1 VTELSLRHF
10 AALAPSLCQRFAI
23 PQCIVRGI
31 GVGDLE
37 CAFRNLANIVVAFT
51 TFGTSYLL
59 FHGQQPLA
67 NLSAN
72 QLENTQQSAFAK
84 KSDRLAI
91 KEEEEEEDQVVS
103 PKVVRLE
110 KYALPASDEENPP
123 KLDLSYLAD
132 YAYSEVPLDK
142 KPADIVLDALK
153 NIPIGKPIE
162 EIKLASEA
170 FGLDFNFMK
179 AVPRLN
185 LTLIPNSIPGHIL
198 GYSNSAKVSSPGM
211 GLETFLILAI
221 TLLRRPTS
229 SLLRLC
235 CSN

>member
-1 VTELSLRHF
+1 LSNPRNLSF
-10 AALAPSLCQRFAI
+10 FNLKTAKA
-23 PQCIVRGI
+23 I
-31 GVGDLE
+31 GVTVPPTILIRADDV
-37 CAFRNLANIVVAFT
+37 I
-51 TFGTSYLL
+51 
-59 FHGQQPLA
+59 
-67 NLSAN
+67 
-72 QLENTQQSAFAK
+72 
-84 KSDRLAI
+84 
-91 KEEEEEEDQVVS
+91 
-103 PKVVRLE
+103 
-110 KYALPASDEENPP
+110 ALPASDEENPP